1 MKKRLL
7 LFAAVLSASA
17 NYMFAQDNTVY
28 SDDNNITYTYSANSD
43 VTITAQGQSSL
54 DNENNREN
62 IILGSK
68 LSIDYVAFTRV
79 ANRNRDIK
87 LTVSDINDYSI
98 LPSQLQSFSRAVVSG
113 EDLINEDLNA
123 TLSSFATDNRLNF
136 PRTQRNNLP
145 PSEMYYKI
153 RQNTN
158 AEKAAYATYQN
169 ACEKARTR
177 GLYVYT
183 GAELLEEGVD
193 FDLYHMQINEGLYYI
208 DAPDAVNVIL
218 INATTGNWKEG
229 TTYLNCTDN
238 FIPTYIGSNI
248 PLPTTTASDEDSKVG
263 IVSGLVDL
271 ARFNNIVAGKAFLN
285 YDFTGTTIV
294 GSINSSTVGANRLAY
309 FTEGI
314 SAEGDNIVNGERC
327 NNYKIAD
334 DGTEIKVSKSFS
346 AKNIDYTRNLTYGN
360 YYTVTVPFKLDNPS
374 DYFDRAST
382 FTSCNIDKP
391 GADPLVTFTIAA
403 WDANMPMLCKANK
416 TTSLINLYN
425 TNGIQI
431 YQTEAKSKASDNNS
445 NEPAKFNGTYKAI
458 PKADLANAF
467 IVGLNGEF
475 GRMPLNSTRLK
486 PCRAYITLD
495 NAASAAKFD
504 NATIQIIDEDGTVE
518 ILETSEETTGID
530 GVTENANAEVVSSQF
545 VSVDGKA
552 STTPVK
558 GLNIVKT
565 TLKNGKTSTK
575 KVVY

>member
-1 MKKRLL
+1 MRKKLL
-7 LFAAVLSASA
+7 LLSTVLAVSA
-17 NYMFAQDNTVY
+17 NTVFAQEKTVY

-43 VTITAQGQSSL
+43 VTTTAQGQSSL
-54 DNENNREN
+54 DNESNREN
-62 IILGSK
+62 IVLGST
-68 LSIDYVAFTRV
+68 LSIDYVSFTRV

-98 LPSQLQSFSRAVVSG
+98 LPSQLQSFTRAVVSG
-113 EDLINEDLNA
+113 EDLTNEDLNT
-123 TLSSFATDNRLNF
+123 TLSSFATDNRLNY

-309 FTEGI
+309 FANNADVSGQNIVVGNTCSSYVISDNNQEIYVYKQFSAGDAQYKRSFTPDTYGTI
-314 SAEGDNIVNGERC
+314 VLPFAVSNPGKIFERQAVFTGYSSAENKMTFSCTSMIAPNTPHLFKVLPTFTGESTLYGPVNG
-327 NNYKIAD
+327 
-334 DGTEIKVSKSFS
+334 
-346 AKNIDYTRNLTYGN
+346 
-360 YYTVTVPFKLDNPS
+360 
-374 DYFDRAST
+374 
-382 FTSCNIDKP
+382 
-391 GADPLVTFTIAA
+391 TIEATA
-403 WDANMPMLCKANK
+403 
-416 TTSLINLYN
+416 
-425 TNGIQI
+425 
-431 YQTEAKSKASDNNS
+431 EAKSAKYEGAQFAGTFEGLRAEIASQVYVVGAVGKIGRTTKA
-445 NEPAKFNGTYKAI
+445 
-458 PKADLANAF
+458 
-467 IVGLNGEF
+467 
-475 GRMPLNSTRLK
+475 LK
-486 PCRAYITLD
+486 PGRCYFTRENPD
-495 NAASAAKFD
+495 NFARSFD
-504 NATIQIIDEDGTVE
+504 GTTIEFIDEDGT
-518 ILETSEETTGID
+518 TTINEHELNESHELSGAVYD
-530 GVTENANAEVVSSQF
+530 LQGRRVANGQKPTA
-545 VSVDGKA
+545 
-552 STTPVK
+552 K
-558 GLNIVKT
+558 GLYIV
-565 TLKNGKTSTK
+565 NGKK
-575 KVVY
+575 IVIK

>member
-54 DNENNREN
+54 DSESNREN
-62 IILGSK
+62 IILGST

-113 EDLINEDLNA
+113 EDLTNEDMNA
-123 TLSSFATDNRLNF
+123 TLSSFATDNRLNY

-218 INATTGNWKEG
+218 IDATTGNWKEG

-294 GSINSSTVGANRLAY
+294 GTIKSSAVSDNYLAY
-309 FTEGI
+309 LPAEAN
-314 SAEGDNIVNGERC
+314 AEGNNIVNGTNCEQY
-327 NNYKIAD
+327 NLAD
-334 DGTEIKVSKSFS
+334 DGTEIKVSKRFT
-346 AKNIDYTRNLTYGN
+346 AKNIDYTRNISANKFYSITLPFNFADKEN
-360 YYTVTVPFKLDNPS
+360 YFSRT
-374 DYFDRAST
+374 ST
-382 FTSCNIDKP
+382 FKSCFLDSKDRLK
-391 GADPLVTFTIAA
+391 ARFTTAE
-403 WDANMPMLCKANK
+403 WKANMPMFCMAHT
-416 TTSLINLYN
+416 TTSVITLSNIQ
-425 TNGIQI
+425 GIQVEK
-431 YQTEAKSKASDNNS
+431 TEAKSWAGDEDLGVSG
-445 NEPAKFNGTYKAI
+445 KFNGNYTPIAK
-458 PKADLANAF
+458 KDLTDAY
-467 IVGLNGEF
+467 IISLNGDA
-475 GRMPLNSTRLK
+475 GKMPISSERLK
-486 PCRAYITLD
+486 PGRAYITVDKSTAAKYD
-495 NAASAAKFD
+495 NASIEFV
-504 NATIQIIDEDGTVE
+504 DEDGTVE
-518 ILETSEETTGID
+518 TIEVDGATTGID
-530 GVTENANAEVVSSQF
+530 GVTEDENAIVANSQF
-545 VSVDGKA
+545 VSVDGKS
-552 STTPVK
+552 STTPNK
-558 GLNIVKT
+558 GINIVKN

-575 KVVY
+575 KVLY

>member
-17 NYMFAQDNTVY
+17 SITFAQEKTVY

-54 DNENNREN
+54 DSENNREN
-62 IILGSK
+62 IILGST

-113 EDLINEDLNA
+113 EDLTNDDLNT

-248 PLPTTTASDEDSKVG
+248 PLPTVDGDGKVG
-263 IVSGLVDL
+263 YVHGVVNNGKVEEILANDDYKYLNFDFTNANIFGSVATDIHDNRIAYFAKNTDATGQNIVVGSTCESYVISDNGQEIYVYKQFSAGDAQYKRTFKPDTYGTIVLPFAVNNPSNVFVRQAVFTGYSSAENKMTFSCTSMIAPNTPHLFKVLPTVSGESTLYGPV
-271 ARFNNIVAGKAFLN
+271 NGNIEATAEAKSAKYEGAQFAGTFEGLRAENVSQVYVVGAGKIGRTTKALKPGRC
-285 YDFTGTTIV
+285 YFTREDPGNFASSFDGTTI
-294 GSINSSTVGANRLAY
+294 
-309 FTEGI
+309 
-314 SAEGDNIVNGERC
+314 
-327 NNYKIAD
+327 
-334 DGTEIKVSKSFS
+334 
-346 AKNIDYTRNLTYGN
+346 
-360 YYTVTVPFKLDNPS
+360 
-374 DYFDRAST
+374 
-382 FTSCNIDKP
+382 
-391 GADPLVTFTIAA
+391 
-403 WDANMPMLCKANK
+403 
-416 TTSLINLYN
+416 
-425 TNGIQI
+425 
-431 YQTEAKSKASDNNS
+431 
-445 NEPAKFNGTYKAI
+445 
-458 PKADLANAF
+458 
-467 IVGLNGEF
+467 EF
-475 GRMPLNSTRLK
+475 
-486 PCRAYITLD
+486 
-495 NAASAAKFD
+495 
-504 NATIQIIDEDGTVE
+504 IDEDGTTAINEHELNESHELSGAVYDLQGRRVE
-518 ILETSEETTGID
+518 NPT
-530 GVTENANAEVVSSQF
+530 
-545 VSVDGKA
+545 
-552 STTPVK
+552 K
-558 GLNIVKT
+558 GLYIV
-565 TLKNGKTSTK
+565 NGK
-575 KVVY
+575 KVVIK

>member
-1 MKKRLL
+1 MRKKLFLL
-7 LFAAVLSASA
+7 AAVLSASA
-17 NYMFAQDNTVY
+17 SITFAQEKTVY
-28 SDDNNITYTYSANSD
+28 SDDNNITYTYSENSD

-54 DNENNREN
+54 DSENNREN

-68 LSIDYVAFTRV
+68 LSIDYVSYTRV

-87 LTVSDINDYSI
+87 LTVSDINDYSN

-113 EDLINEDLNA
+113 EDLTNDDLNS
-123 TLSSFATDNRLNF
+123 TLSSFATDNRLNY

-208 DAPDAVNVIL
+208 DAPNAVDVIL
-218 INATTGNWKEG
+218 IDATTGNWKEG

-309 FTEGI
+309 FANNADVSGQNIVVGNTCSSYVISDNNQEIYVSKAFSAGESQYKRTFTPDTYGTI
-314 SAEGDNIVNGERC
+314 VLPFAVNNPSNVFVRQAVFTGYSSAENKMTFSCTSMIAPNTPHLFKVLPTVAGESTLYGPVNG
-327 NNYKIAD
+327 
-334 DGTEIKVSKSFS
+334 
-346 AKNIDYTRNLTYGN
+346 
-360 YYTVTVPFKLDNPS
+360 
-374 DYFDRAST
+374 
-382 FTSCNIDKP
+382 
-391 GADPLVTFTIAA
+391 TIEATA
-403 WDANMPMLCKANK
+403 
-416 TTSLINLYN
+416 
-425 TNGIQI
+425 
-431 YQTEAKSKASDNNS
+431 EAKSAKYEGAQFAGTFEGLSAEIASQVYVVGAVGKIGRTTKA
-445 NEPAKFNGTYKAI
+445 
-458 PKADLANAF
+458 
-467 IVGLNGEF
+467 
-475 GRMPLNSTRLK
+475 LK
-486 PCRAYITLD
+486 PGRCYFTRENPD
-495 NAASAAKFD
+495 NLARSFGG
-504 NATIQIIDEDGTVE
+504 ATIEFIDEDGTTAINEHELNESHELSGAVYD
-518 ILETSEETTGID
+518 LQGRRA
-530 GVTENANAEVVSSQF
+530 ENP
-545 VSVDGKA
+545 
-552 STTPVK
+552 TK
-558 GLNIVKT
+558 GLYIV
-565 TLKNGKTSTK
+565 NGK
-575 KVVY
+575 KVVIK

>member
-54 DNENNREN
+54 DSESNREN
-62 IILGSK
+62 IILGST

-79 ANRNRDIK
+79 ANRN
-87 LTVSDINDYSI
+87 
-98 LPSQLQSFSRAVVSG
+98 
-113 EDLINEDLNA
+113 
-123 TLSSFATDNRLNF
+123 

-218 INATTGNWKEG
+218 IDATTGNWKEG

-248 PLPTTTASDEDSKVG
+248 PLPTTDEDSKVG

-309 FTEGI
+309 FADGI
-314 SAEGDNIVNGERC
+314 SAEGVNIINGTSCE
-327 NNYKIAD
+327 NYELAD
-334 DGTEIKVSKSFS
+334 DGTEIKVSKAFN
-346 AKNIDYTRNLTYGN
+346 AKNIDYTRNITAGN
-360 YYTVTVPFKLDNPS
+360 YYTITVPFNFQNKS
-374 DYFDRAST
+374 DYFNRTST
-382 FTSCNIDKP
+382 FTSCNKVGDKTQ
-391 GADPLVTFTIAA
+391 VKFTLGE
-403 WDANMPMLCKANK
+403 WEANMPMLCKAN
-416 TTSLINLYN
+416 TSTSVMSLSS
-425 TNGIQI
+425 TQGI
-431 YQTEAKSKASDNNS
+431 EVKKSVAKSWSGDELS
-445 NEPAKFNGTYKAI
+445 SEPAKFNGNYEAKTKEEL
-458 PKADLANAF
+458 ADAY
-467 IVGLNGEF
+467 IVGLSGTF
-475 GRMPLNSTRLK
+475 GKMPVNSTRLK
-486 PCRAYITLD
+486 PGRAYITLD
-495 NAASAAKFD
+495 KNSAAKLE
-504 NATIQIIDEDGTVE
+504 NAIVEFVDEEGTVE
-518 ILETSEETTGID
+518 VLEFNGETTGID
-530 GVTENANAEVVSSQF
+530 GVTDSADEVMDSQF
-545 VSVDGKA
+545 VSIDGKVA
-552 STTPVK
+552 TTPVK
-558 GLNIVKT
+558 GINIVKS
-565 TLKNGKTSTK
+565 TLKNGQTTTK